1 MSQTIDSTS
10 ALVISAY
17 ETRRAAG
24 ADEWTACDAALE
36 AFRKRHPEASS
47 DRANT
52 FIADVLRDHH
62 SRH

>member
-1 MSQTIDSTS
+1 MGQAVDSTS

-17 ETRRAAG
+17 ETHRAAG
-24 ADEWTACDAALE
+24 ADEWAACDAALE

-47 DRANT
+47 ELANT

-62 SRH
+62 SPH